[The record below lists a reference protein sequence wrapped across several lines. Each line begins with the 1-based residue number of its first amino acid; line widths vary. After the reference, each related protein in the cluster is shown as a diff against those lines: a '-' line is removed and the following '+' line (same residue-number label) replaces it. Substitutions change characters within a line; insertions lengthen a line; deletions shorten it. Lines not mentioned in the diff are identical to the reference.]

1 MTSNKIYSID
11 EIKSIASPIAKQY
24 GIARL
29 FLFGSYAR
37 GEATAESDI
46 DFRVDKGNLKGLF
59 ALGGLYSDLED
70 SLGKELDLLTTGSL
84 EQSFLDKISKEE
96 VLIYENQRA

>member
-24 GIARL
+24 GITRL

-70 SLGKELDLLTTGSL
+70 SFGKELDLLTTGSL

-96 VLIYENQRA
+96 VLIYENQ